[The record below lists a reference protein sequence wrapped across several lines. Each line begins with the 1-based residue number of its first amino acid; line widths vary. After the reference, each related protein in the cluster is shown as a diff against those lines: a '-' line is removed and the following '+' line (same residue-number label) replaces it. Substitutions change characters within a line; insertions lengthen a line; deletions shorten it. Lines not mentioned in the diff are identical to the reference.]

1 MDLSGPQTVN
11 PDREVAG
18 RNDHLLS
25 LGELA
30 SGGQSGTLSL
40 AQSLSYES
48 VSVEGSRNVQIGN
61 NIHIHGEVTLV
72 LPVDSSGLPS
82 AKIRDELGE
91 KPADADKD
99 RPLHSAQDSSKKP
112 VLGAR
117 KYRPYFTLAG
127 LAALAVVVVTIVIAS
142 LQTGKAE
149 FPGLVTRREWNAWD
163 PRYAKVPDELPLP
176 VRTVIVHHTTTRP
189 CDSRADC
196 AKIVLFIQDL
206 AFDTDNDDIPYNF
219 LVGGDGLVYEGR
231 GWGLIGGAVYGW
243 NSEALVFALVGTFDY
258 VEPTP
263 PQRASLLRLLQWGL
277 DHEKVH
283 AEYRIAGA
291 CQLKVNATSTP
302 GLRFMDDLKTWDHW
316 WDFMIRPNRSCTL

>member
-99 RPLHSAQDSSKKP
+99 RPLHSAQDSSKK
-112 VLGAR
+112 
-117 KYRPYFTLAG
+117 
-127 LAALAVVVVTIVIAS
+127 
-142 LQTGKAE
+142 QTGKAE

-196 AKIVLFIQDL
+196 AKIDL

-316 WDFMIRPNRSCTL
+316 WDFMIRPNRSCT